1 MSIYAAQGT
10 SAVAARTALNLVSAA
25 SIRPRLLDYVLSTT
39 GAPNSDASY
48 EIQLK
53 RFTAAGTS
61 TAVVL
66 AATDSSD
73 PLPPILAAGSNNTVE
88 PTYTGTPIDDRGVNP
103 RSTWRW
109 QAYDQRAEI
118 IMPATAASGLGFLVA
133 LLGGAST
140 IIVDAKVLQ

>member
-1 MSIYAAQGT
+1 MSTYAAQGT
-10 SAVAARTALNLVSAA
+10 SAVAARTALNLVSTATL
-25 SIRPRLLDYVLSTT
+25 RPRLFDYVLSTT

-48 EIQLK
+48 EVQLK

-61 TAVVL
+61 TAVVFS
-66 AATDSSD
+66 ATDPSD
-73 PLPPILAAGSNNTVE
+73 PLPPILSAGSNNTVE

-118 IMPATAASGLGFLVA
+118 ILPAVAASGVGFLVS

-140 IIVDAKVLQ
+140 VIVDAKVLQ